1 MTRSTGVGARRAWV
15 AAAAALL
22 IGGGCDGTDGVSGPI
37 GGGSSLQP
45 RNFDARYEWVLHGWE
60 PGGLAPIGHA
70 GVVLTWSLP
79 AGWDYDPF
87 RVYARRAGSG
97 DYIAI
102 STVTSCAEGTCSYTD
117 INVTPGQSYDYFV
130 ATVDEARGEETA
142 STAVRVAVPSA
153 AVPQAPAAPTVTAL
167 DGALY
172 LSWPSTGAERYRVF
186 LERIGSDEDFIE
198 VGETDG
204 TGFLDERAEN
214 GTRYGYRIAAIDEIG
229 QFSDRSALGSGI
241 PRPDYHAEIVYALA
255 DREAESG
262 FRFQSTEATSPIVS
276 GTSAQAHWRLETVGG
291 VLSISPVG
299 ETRVTA
305 GVFTTALTCGPGSD
319 VDCESVTTAPAASSF
334 GAGPVAVQVGN
345 TYVFRVR
352 GDDGQ
357 LHYGKVRVQ
366 GTGVNATGDELLVFD
381 WAYQLIPEEPQ
392 LSIGR

>member
-1 MTRSTGVGARRAWV
+1 MRRSTGLRARGAWV
-15 AAAAALL
+15 AAAAAVL
-22 IGGGCDGTDGVSGPI
+22 IAGGCDDTDGISGPI
-37 GGGSSLQP
+37 SGGSNLQP
-45 RNFDARYEWVLHGWE
+45 RDFDARYEWVLHGWDSGSLE
-60 PGGLAPIGHA
+60 PIGHA
-70 GVVLTWSLP
+70 GVVLTWTLP
-79 AGWDYDPF
+79 SGWDYDPF

-142 STAVRVAVPSA
+142 STALRVDVPSA
-153 AVPQAPAAPTVTAL
+153 AVPQSPAAPTVTAL

-186 LERIGSDEDFIE
+186 LERIGSDAEFIE

-214 GTRYGYRIAAIDEIG
+214 GVEYGYRIAAIDQIG
-229 QFSDRSALGSGI
+229 QFSDRSALGTGI
-241 PRPDYHAEIVYALA
+241 ARPDYHAEIVYALE
-255 DREAESG
+255 DLEGESG
-262 FRFQSTEATSPIVS
+262 FRFQTSEATSPILS
-276 GTSAQAHWRLETVGG
+276 GSSAQAHWRLETVGG
-291 VLSISPVG
+291 VLSIVPVG
-299 ETRVTA
+299 ETVVTA
-305 GVFTTALTCGPGSD
+305 GVFTTALTCGPGSEQ
-319 VDCESVTTAPAASSF
+319 DCEAVTTAPAASSF

-366 GTGVNATGDELLVFD
+366 GPGVNASGDELVVFD
-381 WAYQLIPEEPQ
+381 WAYQLIPNEP
-392 LSIGR
+392 LLNVAP